1 MAFTP
6 LREIDARCWSAATW
20 AVPFVIQVELAAV
33 VVVAWLAGKR
43 IHDGFVQFLIG
54 IAVTVLVAVV
64 TVSVL
69 RRSPSLRAQGIAIG
83 IVGTVA
89 TVFVSGLL
97 YGFWLLPW

>member
-1 MAFTP
+1 MAFTR

-43 IHDGFVQFLIG
+43 FHNGFVQFLIG
-54 IAVTVLVAVV
+54 IAVAVLVAGVI
-64 TVSVL
+64 VSLL
-69 RRSPSLRAQGIAIG
+69 RRSSSSQAHGIAIG
-83 IVGTVA
+83 IIGTVA
-89 TVFVSGLL
+89 TVFVGGLL